1 MCNASQLQITE
12 VFFICFLLVLVS
24 WLGKCLYHK
33 YIVLSI
39 HSPLSL
45 CRAYDLLESHIS
57 TNPVALNKLCLDG
70 PYDNELWRLGSR
82 PDKPDDIPDD
92 VFSAFIVVR
101 S

>member
-1 MCNASQLQITE
+1 MF
-12 VFFICFLLVLVS
+12 VFIDLIILSIFKSMLVS
-24 WLGKCLYHK
+24 CV
-33 YIVLSI
+33 VLSI
-39 HSPLSL
+39 NRPLSL